1 MKPQKII
8 ITLSAAAALTV
19 GILVACSKDATQHQA
34 TDTPVAPAAKSTD
47 AAQYM
52 YQIWE
57 KSDSAYRKNPT
68 AFLRTCNLDSYNG
81 LLEISNITESLISAF
96 LLEAKNQLPDAVNLL
111 GTDWCINEC
120 IPCSGGGIAAFG
132 QNIAQ
137 LRRVLDSLIVLNS
150 PDTLPNFMPYMDSC
164 IIVCCYL
171 NPEYDEETVI
181 RCLFNCNMRRAIRDS
196 QYNYMAIT
204 NKPWQEL
211 E

>member
-34 TDTPVAPAAKSTD
+34 TDTPVAPAAKTLS

-68 AFLRTCNLDSYNG
+68 AFLSTCSLDSFNG
-81 LLEISNITESLISAF
+81 FLEITNIADTTISAF
-96 LLEAKNQLPDAVNLL
+96 EKAVDDEVNVALGLL
-111 GTDWCINEC
+111 GTDWCGNEC
-120 IPCSGGGIAAFG
+120 VPCSEGGIAAFG
-132 QNIAQ
+132 KKIAQ
-137 LRRVLDSLIVLNS
+137 LRRVLDTLIVLNS

-164 IIVCCYL
+164 MVLCKIIRHLEGEELDVC
-171 NPEYDEETVI
+171 E
-181 RCLFNCNMRRAIRDS
+181 FNCNLSRAIRDHEHT
-196 QYNYMAIT
+196 YMAIT
-204 NKPWQEL
+204 NKPWQEP

>member
-34 TDTPVAPAAKSTD
+34 TDTPVAPAAKSLS

-68 AFLRTCNLDSYNG
+68 AFLSTCNLDSYNG
-81 LLEISNITESLISAF
+81 FLEITNIADTTISAF
-96 LLEAKNQLPDAVNLL
+96 EKAVVGEAAVAL
-111 GTDWCINEC
+111 GTLGMEWCDNEC
-120 IPCSGGGIAAFG
+120 LPCAEGGLPGFG

-137 LRRVLDSLIVLNS
+137 LRRVLDTLIVLNS

-164 IIVCCYL
+164 MVLCKEKKELTGKDLDWC
-171 NPEYDEETVI
+171 V
-181 RCLFNCNMRRAIRDS
+181 FNCNLRRAIRDH
-196 QYNYMAIT
+196 QLCYMAIT
-204 NKPWQEL
+204 NKPWKEL